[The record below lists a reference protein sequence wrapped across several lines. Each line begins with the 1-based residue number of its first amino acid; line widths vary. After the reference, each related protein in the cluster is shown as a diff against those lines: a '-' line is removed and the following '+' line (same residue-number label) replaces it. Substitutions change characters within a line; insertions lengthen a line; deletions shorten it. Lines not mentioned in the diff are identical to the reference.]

1 MHSGTKGIAGHS
13 DALLGLVTASPLTEK
28 GKILGPLLRQ
38 VQIAV
43 GGVASSLDSWL
54 ALRGIRT
61 LAVRVERQSNT
72 AMEVAKFLEQNP
84 LVKEVHYPGLQSHP
98 QHEIAKLQ
106 MSGGFGSVLSLEM
119 EDEVVATALAAAL
132 TTIQRATSLGGT
144 ETLIEHRSSIEPPD
158 RTTSPP
164 GLLRLSIGLE
174 DAKDLISDLDR
185 ALLIAKEVAS

>member
-13 DALLGLVTASPLTEK
+13 DTLLGLVTASPFTER
-28 GKILGPLLRQ
+28 GRTVGPLLRT
-38 VQIAV
+38 VQTAV

-54 ALRGIRT
+54 AVRGIRT
-61 LAVRVERQSNT
+61 LSVRVERQCST
-72 AMEVAKFLEQNP
+72 ALQVAEFLERHA
-84 LVKEVHYPGLQSHP
+84 LVKSVHYPGLEAHP
-98 QHEIAKLQ
+98 QHSIAKEQ
-106 MSGGFGSVLSLEM
+106 MSGGFGSVLSFEM
-119 EDEVVATALAAAL
+119 ADEVEATALAAAL

-174 DAKDLISDLDR
+174 EPQDLISDLEK
-185 ALLIAKEVAS
+185 ALQITKEVV